1 MEKQVSAEPCVGWC
15 RRTGVCVIIDVE
27 GGPTNWMTGILI
39 DVEGGPKNWMTGIK
53 VHKKTN

>member
-1 MEKQVSAEPCVGWC
+1 MSAGTCVGWC

-39 DVEGGPKNWMTGIK
+39 DVEGGPTNWMTGIK
-53 VHKKTN
+53 MHKKTK